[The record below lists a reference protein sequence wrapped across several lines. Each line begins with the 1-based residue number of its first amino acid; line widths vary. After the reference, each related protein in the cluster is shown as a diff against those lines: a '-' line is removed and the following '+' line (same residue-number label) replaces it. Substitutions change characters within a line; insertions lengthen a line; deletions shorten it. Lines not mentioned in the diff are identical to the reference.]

1 MGAVQATFADLLHA
15 AMIFA
20 ELRSEP
26 ADLARQLSAS
36 RACQRL
42 GLSRLDLSYVLQQI
56 AGDAGSLD
64 RVLL

>member
-1 MGAVQATFADLLHA
+1 
-15 AMIFA
+15 MILA
-20 ELRSEP
+20 ELRGEP
-26 ADLARQLSAS
+26 ADLARQLTAS

-42 GLSRLDLSYVLQQI
+42 GLFRLDLPYVLQQI

>member
-1 MGAVQATFADLLHA
+1 
-15 AMIFA
+15 
-20 ELRSEP
+20 
-26 ADLARQLSAS
+26 LARQLTAS

-42 GLSRLDLSYVLQQI
+42 GLFRLDLPYVLQQI